1 MKIARIAAAGVRSV
15 VAFLILVASS
25 AAGAGVPTAPAA
37 ATASPTSVAA
47 PVELTVYAAA
57 SLKDALQEI
66 GPACGSEAGA
76 TILFNFGGSNDLA
89 QQILAANKADV
100 FFSADE
106 GWMDKVAAKG
116 LVDAASRRALLSNR
130 LVIVVRADADLTI
143 QGPGDLAGAKVK
155 NLSIA
160 NPDAVPAGRYARAW
174 LEKIGAWEALK
185 DKIAPAPDVRAALAA
200 VEAGAAEAGIVYAT
214 DAAIARKTKVAYTV
228 PEGDGPKISY
238 PVAVLKDRPHVEAAR
253 RLVACFGGDDA
264 RRVFVR
270 DGFIVLDAAPSK

>member
-15 VAFLILVASS
+15 VAFLILAASS

-57 SLKDALQEI
+57 SLKDALHEI
-66 GPACGSEAGA
+66 GPACGPEAGA

-130 LVIVVRADADLTI
+130 L
-143 QGPGDLAGAKVK
+143 
-155 NLSIA
+155 
-160 NPDAVPAGRYARAW
+160 
-174 LEKIGAWEALK
+174 
-185 DKIAPAPDVRAALAA
+185 
-200 VEAGAAEAGIVYAT
+200 
-214 DAAIARKTKVAYTV
+214 
-228 PEGDGPKISY
+228 
-238 PVAVLKDRPHVEAAR
+238 
-253 RLVACFGGDDA
+253 
-264 RRVFVR
+264 
-270 DGFIVLDAAPSK
+270 

>member
-1 MKIARIAAAGVRSV
+1 MTIARIAPAGVRSI
-15 VAFLILVASS
+15 VAFLILVAGP
-25 AAGAGVPTAPAA
+25 AAGAG
-37 ATASPTSVAA
+37 

-57 SLKDALQEI
+57 SLKDALHEI
-66 GPACGSEAGA
+66 GPACGPEAGA

-174 LEKIGAWEALK
+174 LETIGAWEALK

-228 PEGDGPKISY
+228 PESDGPRISY

-270 DGFIVLDAAPSK
+270 DGFIVLDAAPSQ